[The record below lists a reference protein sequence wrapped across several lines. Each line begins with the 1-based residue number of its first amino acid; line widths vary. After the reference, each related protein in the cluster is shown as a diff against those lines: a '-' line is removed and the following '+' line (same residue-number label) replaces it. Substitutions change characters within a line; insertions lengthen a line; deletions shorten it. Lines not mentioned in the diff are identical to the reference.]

1 MKLAI
6 GTVQFGLNYGINNKN
21 GIPSDFDISEILD
34 LSIKNNIKY
43 LDTSIS
49 YGNSEERISKLAN
62 NKFNIITKS
71 NNVKS
76 SEELTSSILS
86 SLSSLKTKSVYGF
99 LFHNADNLID
109 NHDLWKL
116 FFKSRSKE

>member
-1 MKLAI
+1 MKLVLV
-6 GTVQFGLNYGINNKN
+6 TVQFGLKYGINNKN

-62 NKFNIITKS
+62 NKFNIIITNYICII
-71 NNVKS
+71 NN
-76 SEELTSSILS
+76 I
-86 SLSSLKTKSVYGF
+86 
-99 LFHNADNLID
+99 
-109 NHDLWKL
+109 
-116 FFKSRSKE
+116 